1 MGFSGDRARRAVT
14 IVAVVIIVAFL
25 IAAVAS
31 GAGAKPAHAAPSVS
45 ASVRQ
50 AATLPAGC
58 KPFVFLGFRGSGEAL
73 AVDSNSA
80 GYGLGP
86 TLGPIYRGLA
96 SAATYSGKISWAYST
111 PSGSYAYTPRAVPGF
126 DSGATA
132 AWSPYLDDLLSLNS
146 ARVAAAVT
154 SVHVKCPRSLIL
166 LGGYSQGAYAIQLAF
181 QNNMRSDGWGY
192 FVRGLALIGN
202 PGEPTGFVTDMYTY
216 CLNGGA
222 SSRAQFNSLAD
233 TVTGFCA
240 KVASYAG
247 TSAARAAKLPGLNSP
262 MPVKNFSDSSDVLA
276 HWAENGDATATNMA
290 NAGAAVSFFGP
301 IAVALA
307 QANAFVTDAQTGV
320 AAHEGY
326 KNSSAAATSV
336 RSWARALPTR
346 LR

>member
-1 MGFSGDRARRAVT
+1 MAFTGDKTRRRVAL
-14 IVAVVIIVAFL
+14 VAVVLIVVFV

-31 GAGAKPAHAAPSVS
+31 GAGAQPAHAAPAISS
-45 ASVRQ
+45 AIKN
-50 AATLPAGC
+50 AAVLPAGC
-58 KPFVFLGFRGSGEAL
+58 KPFVFLGFRGSGESL
-73 AVDSNSA
+73 TVDGNKT

-96 SAATYSGKISWAYST
+96 SASAYSGKITWAYSSPT
-111 PSGSYAYTPRAVPGF
+111 GTYAYTPRAVPGF
-126 DSGATA
+126 STSATA
-132 AWSPYLDDLLSLNS
+132 AWSPYLDDLLRLNS

-154 SVHVKCPRSLIL
+154 SVHVKCPSSLIL
-166 LGGYSQGAYAIQLAF
+166 LAGYSQGAYAIQLAF
-181 QNNMRSDGWGY
+181 QNNMRSDNWGY

-202 PGEPTGFVTDMYTY
+202 PGEPTGFVPDMYAY
-216 CLNGGA
+216 CANGSA
-222 SSRAQFNSLAD
+222 SSRADFNSLAD

-262 MPVKNFSDSSDVLA
+262 MPVKNFSNSSDVLA
-276 HWAENGDATATNMA
+276 HWTENGDATATNMA

-307 QANAFVTDAQTGV
+307 QANAFVTDAQTGI

-326 KNSSAAATSV
+326 KTSAAATTSV
-336 RSWARALPTR
+336 RGWAQALPTR
-346 LR
+346 RR